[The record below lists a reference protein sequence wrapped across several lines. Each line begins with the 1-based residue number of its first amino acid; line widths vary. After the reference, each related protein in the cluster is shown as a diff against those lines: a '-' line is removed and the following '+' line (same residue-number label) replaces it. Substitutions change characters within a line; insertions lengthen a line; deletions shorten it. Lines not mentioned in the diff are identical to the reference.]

1 MLSHLAL
8 FRCVCTRKCGSA
20 GSCRRLKVCNSTPHP
35 PYLDPCTGALSV
47 SLEDARTL
55 ESHLT
60 VPLPLPLLPLC
71 NACRLF
77 LSAKLYNFVWDRFR
91 MVRSD
96 YNMQGFNP
104 VVGLVSEASIVAHE
118 RMAR

>member
-1 MLSHLAL
+1 MLKWIVGLPRLDVMAPRVTLPESAQHRIAPKMAPPPPL
-8 FRCVCTRKCGSA
+8 FGCV
-20 GSCRRLKVCNSTPHP
+20 VN
-35 PYLDPCTGALSV
+35 
-47 SLEDARTL
+47 LEDARIAEPTSPCPFPCCL
-55 ESHLT
+55 PW
-60 VPLPLPLLPLC
+60 VPCPALIQ
-71 NACRLF
+71 
-77 LSAKLYNFVWDRFR
+77 LYNFVWDRFR